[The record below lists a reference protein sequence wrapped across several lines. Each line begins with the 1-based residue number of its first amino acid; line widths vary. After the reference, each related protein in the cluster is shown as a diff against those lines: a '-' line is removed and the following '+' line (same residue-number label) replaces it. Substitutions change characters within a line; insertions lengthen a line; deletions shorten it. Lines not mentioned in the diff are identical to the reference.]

1 MAHDA
6 LDPGPNGDYPH
17 FPRKADGSP
26 AWSDRAE
33 TDGVAVLGM
42 GGRMVAPMPRGI
54 RTRTNRRGEVTYL
67 NVTPMANGQPVNPPT
82 LPV

>member
-6 LDPGPNGDYPH
+6 LDPGPDGSYPY

-33 TDGVAVLGM
+33 TDGVPVAGM
-42 GGRMVAPMPRGI
+42 GGRLVAPMPRGI
-54 RTRTNRRGEVTYL
+54 RTRRNWRGEVTYL
-67 NVTPMANGQPVNPPT
+67 DVTPYAGSEPVNPPT